1 MFKFYKYITYICISL
16 SLSLSIYIYI
26 YIYFTL
32 NAVAA
37 PSNSWLSDVLREHR
51 TKLRAA
57 ERKWGKSKDPSDLSK
72 Y

>member
-1 MFKFYKYITYICISL
+1 MFKYDTNILHIYVSL
-16 SLSLSIYIYI
+16 SLSLSIYI

-37 PSNSWLSDVLREHR
+37 PSNSWLYDVLREHR

-57 ERKWGKSKDPSDLSK
+57 ERNWGKSKDPSDLSK

>member
-1 MFKFYKYITYICISL
+1 MFKYDTNILHIYVSL

-51 TKLRAA
+51 TKLKAA